1 MHIVNQS
8 LCTGIFPDRLKIA
21 KVIPLF
27 KKGDQHVLDNY
38 RPISLLPVISKV
50 FEKIVYNQL
59 FKYFTDNNLFYTSQ
73 YGFRSL
79 RSTELASLEL
89 IDRVFQHLDTG
100 QLPLSVFLDLS
111 KAFDTLN
118 HLILLNKLK
127 FYGLSN
133 TPLKWFESYL
143 YGRQHPAQ
151 LWSTLAFHKGRFL
164 AHCFLLS
171 IWMI

>member
-1 MHIVNQS
+1 MSEVEKVMQNLASKNSSGNDGISARFLKKILAIITPPLTHIVNQS
-8 LCTGIFPDRLKIA
+8 LCTGILPDRLKIA

-38 RPISLLPVISKV
+38 RPISLLPAISKV

-59 FKYFTDNNLFYTSQ
+59 FKYFTDNTLFFTSQ

-79 RSTELASLEL
+79 HSTELASLEL
-89 IDRVFQHLDTG
+89 IDIVFQHLDTG

-127 FYGLSN
+127 FM
-133 TPLKWFESYL
+133 
-143 YGRQHPAQ
+143 AIV
-151 LWSTLAFHKGRFL
+151 TLP
-164 AHCFLLS
+164 
-171 IWMI
+171 